1 MPAVKKSL
9 KSGFKKGHVS
19 YHSNT
24 RPTTRTYVKEKQ
36 RGTVRL
42 KKLMTERALHTTA
55 HGVQVGQVKAAQS
68 CRLLRGL
75 SDTPTILS
83 RVDFFTASHFLLSF
97 LRQQKNT
104 HHIFITV

>member
-24 RPTTRTYVKEKQ
+24 RPATRGYVKEKQ

-42 KKLMTERALHTTA
+42 TKSMTERALHTTA

-68 CRLLRGL
+68 CRILRGL
-75 SDTPTILS
+75 LDTPTILEKCSQAPVDS
-83 RVDFFTASHFLLSF
+83 R
-97 LRQQKNT
+97 
-104 HHIFITV
+104 